1 MINTDI
7 NDEETLTNIVSEID
21 EKNLNYLSTKKIN
34 ELKDTIL
41 NKLPLD
47 KTELKILKDKLND
60 YRYIDEI
67 DEIKIGS
74 FVRWIKLDNPDQI
87 KLTNGGVIIDINPN
101 KKRNDV
107 IIQCKNLHPYK
118 PSFFGFKMNKNLIFQ
133 KLSFQE
139 KILIKII
146 DYLQKS

>member
-1 MINTDI
+1 MKN
-7 NDEETLTNIVSEID
+7 LTNIISEID

-47 KTELKILKDKLND
+47 KNELNILKDKLND

-101 KKRNDV
+101 KKRHNT
-107 IIQCKNLHPYK
+107 
-118 PSFFGFKMNKNLIFQ
+118 M
-133 KLSFQE
+133 
-139 KILIKII
+139 
-146 DYLQKS
+146 